1 MKLTEAVRAELN
13 RAAAATDIDLAQ
25 EKLVVG
31 VSGGPDS
38 LVLLHLL
45 AQTLQREQLI
55 VAHLDH
61 GLRPSSAAEA
71 QRLAATAFG
80 LCFFTERTDVA
91 ELARGRRLSLEEAGR
106 IARYNFLAR
115 VAQSVGAPAVVVGH
129 NADDQAE
136 TVLMHLLRGS
146 GLTGLQGMRPVSR
159 LPVAPDLW
167 LWRPLI
173 HVTREEI
180 ELYVAEHGLEPVRDE
195 SNTDPGFLRNRLRH
209 ELLPTLERYNPQVRR
224 RLAEMADLVAADEV
238 TLQAMT
244 DEAWRNVVMAESES
258 RVKLRREDWRDLPL
272 ALRRRVLRRAIATVQ
287 PELRD
292 VGFSTLE
299 AARQIAER
307 KPAGSLRADLPGGVA
322 LLAGYD
328 SIVMFTEQHE
338 ESGYPQL
345 PAAGQHYVLTV
356 PGVVAL
362 AEGWQ
367 ITSEWVETWREEDV
381 RHNRDP
387 WTAFITHPSGTP
399 LIVRGRRPGERMR
412 PLGLGGEKK
421 LKEIMIDRKI
431 PVDLRRRWPIVT
443 NNEHALW
450 VTGHV
455 LDDRA
460 QVMPVNEQGV
470 VRLRCRPDDSEGG

>member
-1 MKLTEAVRAELN
+1 MKLMEAVRAELA
-13 RAAAATDIDLAQ
+13 RAAAATDIDLTQ

-38 LVLLHLL
+38 LALLHSL
-45 AQTLQREQLI
+45 AQALRRELLI

-71 QRLAATAFG
+71 QRVAATALG

-91 ELARGRRLSLEEAGR
+91 ELARVRRLSLEEAGR
-106 IARYNFLAR
+106 IARYDFLAR
-115 VAQSVGAPAVVVGH
+115 VAQTVGAPAVVVGH

-180 ELYVAEHGLEPVRDE
+180 ELYIAEHGLEPVRDE

-224 RLAEMADLVAADEV
+224 RLIEMADLVAADEE
-238 TLQAMT
+238 TLQALT
-244 DEAWRNVVMAESES
+244 NQAWRDVVMAEHGS
-258 RVKLRREDWRDLPL
+258 RVELRREGWRELPL
-272 ALRRRVLRRAIATVQ
+272 ALRRRMLRRAIATVR
-287 PELRD
+287 PALRD

-299 AARQIAER
+299 AARQMAER
-307 KPAGSLRADLPGGVA
+307 KPTGSLRADLPGGVA
-322 LLAGYD
+322 LLAGYE
-328 SIVMFTEQHE
+328 SIVVFTEE
-338 ESGYPQL
+338 PEKSGYPQL
-345 PAAGQHYVLTV
+345 PAEDVTYALTI
-356 PGVVAL
+356 PGIVML
-362 AEGWQ
+362 ADGWQ
-367 ITSEWVETWREEDV
+367 ITSEWAETWSEEDV
-381 RHNRDP
+381 WHNRDP
-387 WTAFITHPSGTP
+387 WTAFVIHPSGGP
-399 LIVRGRRPGERMR
+399 FIVRSRRPGERMR

-431 PVDLRRRWPIVT
+431 PVDLRRQWPIVA
-443 NNEHALW
+443 NDEHALW

-455 LDDRA
+455 MDDRA
-460 QVMPVNEQGV
+460 QVVPHSGQRV
-470 VRLRCRPDDSEGG
+470 VRLHCRRDEAEAG